1 MIQIHFL
8 NSKLIII
15 INLTSLQNQKLR
27 KLSQNYLIDL

>member
-15 INLTSLQNQKLR
+15 INLTSLQNQKL
-27 KLSQNYLIDL
+27 KKSQNYLIDL